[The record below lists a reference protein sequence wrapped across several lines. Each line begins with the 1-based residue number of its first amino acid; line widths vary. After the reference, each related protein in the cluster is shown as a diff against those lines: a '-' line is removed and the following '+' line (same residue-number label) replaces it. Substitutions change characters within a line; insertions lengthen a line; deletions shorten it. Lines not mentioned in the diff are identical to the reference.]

1 MDERSTTPS
10 DNGTPKRRLQ
20 RRLREPPNEFNNFVD
35 SLMKAMAT
43 FIAPDSFMLDPEITE
58 ASAPPTIPRTPE
70 ETAASFSS
78 SSSKRDLLSYKIS
91 LHINHAI
98 KKIKP
103 GDIVLLRTPGLFYD
117 AFRALCQSRYDH
129 VVVILDPPTTA
140 MHIGPPVCKQVA
152 THRVLHPKFH
162 PKILRPQFPTNP
174 IVKSSSTTPTN
185 PSTGEI
191 AEHAKRLQ
199 IFLNLIKAFDGVRYN
214 LVRALSLVWR
224 IAFRVHLNVV
234 VQPLPLLEVNQ
245 LLPSL
250 DLARS
255 RVNLFRG
262 RGGIIAA
269 GRQGEHEN
277 QEGTFTRIGAN
288 IDSVLPTI
296 GLIDGNGSGG
306 LKGNRKVTM
315 VRSRNDYTYLDGFGP
330 ICTDSVLWALLRAGG
345 KAWNEGIDNFS
356 YLEIGEE
363 KSESGINR
371 EDDQQDFLDYQMH
384 GSASLSDFVSI
395 GEKMQH
401 LLKPIP
407 LPHWENSLPQLPES
421 DLISKEN
428 SNSQSGSFSGSS
440 SSSPPRKNG
449 KAGSQYQQRGDK
461 FSIAF
466 DKILKS
472 AQEFAKTS
480 TVALKELGILD
491 PKVFQAYDHL
501 TIGETRQRIAENLQN
516 GFRWKRLA
524 KLSTYVI
531 VFLVM
536 IRRLRAVVRII
547 YTAMAAII
555 IAKVSR
561 TIVESQSLDDDIRF
575 HIGTASNTESFLLE
589 PNGPT
594 AAYEGLVKEMCKFDK
609 HLCNINDVRAVADA
623 QKGGGQYYLSAR
635 RDCGC
640 QQIIHDGNPLYYLPN
655 ENDDANMV
663 YFRAIHE
670 YTHAVQ
676 KSFFGDV
683 PNWLMEGP
691 AVYNECIFSN
701 KPSFSTESFASCMRN
716 NIRGAVEL
724 YRSDYKTYL
733 TTYGADRGCSGPAAS
748 DPNNPVPPNGY
759 VPGGDDAVHKLYY
772 NVGPVAT
779 AFAIAKAAN
788 KSSDQGGIVEFWT
801 GTGKKGYWH
810 SVEEYPLDPWSGW
823 ASQVPEGKGWKK
835 ALADFTGYSTT
846 ADFYAA
852 FENWIAPGGQVKTV
866 DELMELVTTY
876 PFQQSNVEKARDTIA
891 NFGNIAPRL
900 PKDADGKVCSGTSQ
914 SRLGWICQLLIP
926 LAILFLTSA

>member
-1 MDERSTTPS
+1 MFGTLSICAIYFAFAATIVKGSQRSFRKGMEPELSLEFKKRQLFWSQCPAQSRGCNPPATYANIALKSGNSVTENPIHTS
-10 DNGTPKRRLQ
+10 ANFKQSLLDAIRNGT
-20 RRLREPPNEFNNFVD
+20 N
-35 SLMKAMAT
+35 
-43 FIAPDSFMLDPEITE
+43 
-58 ASAPPTIPRTPE
+58 
-70 ETAASFSS
+70 
-78 SSSKRDLLSYKIS
+78 
-91 LHINHAI
+91 
-98 KKIKP
+98 
-103 GDIVLLRTPGLFYD
+103 
-117 AFRALCQSRYDH
+117 
-129 VVVILDPPTTA
+129 
-140 MHIGPPVCKQVA
+140 
-152 THRVLHPKFH
+152 
-162 PKILRPQFPTNP
+162 
-174 IVKSSSTTPTN
+174 
-185 PSTGEI
+185 
-191 AEHAKRLQ
+191 
-199 IFLNLIKAFDGVRYN
+199 
-214 LVRALSLVWR
+214 
-224 IAFRVHLNVV
+224 
-234 VQPLPLLEVNQ
+234 
-245 LLPSL
+245 
-250 DLARS
+250 
-255 RVNLFRG
+255 
-262 RGGIIAA
+262 
-269 GRQGEHEN
+269 
-277 QEGTFTRIGAN
+277 
-288 IDSVLPTI
+288 
-296 GLIDGNGSGG
+296 
-306 LKGNRKVTM
+306 
-315 VRSRNDYTYLDGFGP
+315 
-330 ICTDSVLWALLRAGG
+330 
-345 KAWNEGIDNFS
+345 
-356 YLEIGEE
+356 
-363 KSESGINR
+363 
-371 EDDQQDFLDYQMH
+371 
-384 GSASLSDFVSI
+384 
-395 GEKMQH
+395 
-401 LLKPIP
+401 
-407 LPHWENSLPQLPES
+407 
-421 DLISKEN
+421 
-428 SNSQSGSFSGSS
+428 
-440 SSSPPRKNG
+440 
-449 KAGSQYQQRGDK
+449 
-461 FSIAF
+461 
-466 DKILKS
+466 
-472 AQEFAKTS
+472 
-480 TVALKELGILD
+480 
-491 PKVFQAYDHL
+491 
-501 TIGETRQRIAENLQN
+501 
-516 GFRWKRLA
+516 
-524 KLSTYVI
+524 
-531 VFLVM
+531 
-536 IRRLRAVVRII
+536 
-547 YTAMAAII
+547 
-555 IAKVSR
+555 
-561 TIVESQSLDDDIRF
+561 DIRF

-900 PKDADGKVCSGTSQ
+900 PKDTDGKVCSGTSQ